1 LLYTQHFIPL
11 YAPQLSTLQ
20 EDTKIFIRMLLACF
34 SLCNTQARAVNMI
47 PAILCDDEGVT
58 QARGC

>member
-1 LLYTQHFIPL
+1 MLQSKYSKMLKQLLVLTCL
-11 YAPQLSTLQ
+11 
-20 EDTKIFIRMLLACF
+20 
-34 SLCNTQARAVNMI
+34 SLCSTQARAVNLI